1 MKLKKLMVG
10 TALLA
15 FATGMSSAFA
25 AQMDLS
31 VSSTGISANGS
42 GKVRMLVSQPNDEV
56 VEINQEGSASWSSAG
71 ADNGVYRYD
80 VIVTDEDGST
90 EQESGRFVI
99 DGGSIQQD
107 TGTGGDT
114 SSLDRDFTDIASA
127 FVYQSLETIAAA
139 LTSPVLAQDLTIT
152 DVSPAINFDDSNA
165 GTEGNDW
172 EIEVIELGTSDVF
185 TITDVTENSQ
195 VIRISSQGNVVAP
208 VTTNNSMLIDVN
220 GDISL
225 ADETIFIDRSANR
238 LGINQ
243 TAPAQ
248 GIHATATSNKADL
261 FVRLEN
267 TSESTWDIGQDEF
280 GDMVMEI
287 AANGNGGPTG
297 TMMRLTDQTGQVSF
311 PNGMLGVT
319 SSAEIRV
326 EEESGTAGGVQTL
339 FNLINNGPPAFRFF
353 DSNSGQ
359 TWQFR
364 GAQSGSFFI
373 DDPATA
379 GTEVEIRSGG
389 EMRLSGAIVQTSS
402 RAKKQ
407 GFAEI
412 DANDILNKVVN
423 LDISQWNY
431 IADPKAARHIGPVA
445 EDFYAAFKLG
455 SEPTGIS
462 PVDTAGVTF
471 ASIQALHSKAVNQET
486 EIQELKARI
495 SELEGA
501 NQRIADLEATLAH
514 LVSNEKLSTTASL
527 SQ

>member
-31 VSSTGISANGS
+31 LSSTGISANGS

-56 VEINQEGSASWSSAG
+56 VEINQEGSATWSSAG

-139 LTSPVLAQDLTIT
+139 LTSPVLAQDLTIVDGT
-152 DVSPAINFDDSNA
+152 PAIDFIDNTT
-165 GTEGNDW
+165 GEGNDW
-172 EIEVIELGTSDVF
+172 QIEVFEGGTDSF
-185 TITDVTENSQ
+185 TIRDLTEDQDVIEILSAT
-195 VIRISSQGNVVAP
+195 ATTTP
-208 VTTNNSMLIDVN
+208 VTTNASIQIDVN
-220 GDISL
+220 GDIGL
-225 ADETIFIDRSANR
+225 AGETIFIDRSANR

>member
-1 MKLKKLMVG
+1 MRNIITIMGMAFLALMIN
-10 TALLA
+10 TNQ
-15 FATGMSSAFA
+15 AFA
-25 AQMDLS
+25 AQLDLS

-56 VEINQEGSASWSSAG
+56 VEINQDGSATWASAG
-71 ADNGVYRYD
+71 AEDGVYRYD

-90 EQESGRFVI
+90 DRESGRFII

-127 FVYQSLETIAAA
+127 FVYQSLETIATA
-139 LTSPVLAQDLTIT
+139 LTSPVLAQDLTIE
-152 DVSPAINFDDSNA
+152 DVTPAIDFIDNTT
-165 GTEGNDW
+165 GEGNDW
-172 EIEVIELGTSDVF
+172 QIEVFEGSTDTF
-185 TITDVTENSQ
+185 TIRDLTEDQDVIE
-195 VIRISSQGNVVAP
+195 IRSRDDTTST
-208 VTTNNSMLIDVN
+208 VTTDNSMVIDVN

-225 ADETIFIDRSANR
+225 ADESLFVDRSSGR
-238 LGINQ
+238 LGLEQ

-248 GIHATATSNKADL
+248 TIHATEVSPFANQ
-261 FVRLEN
+261 FIRLEN
-267 TSESTWDIGQDEF
+267 TAESTWDIGQDSL
-280 GDMVMEI
+280 GDMVINI
-287 AANGNGGPTG
+287 ASNGNPDGPTG
-297 TMMRLTDQTGQVSF
+297 NMMRISDNDGRASF
-311 PNGMLGVT
+311 PNGLVGLT

-326 EEESGTAGGVQTL
+326 EESSGPAGSVQTL

-379 GTEVEIRSGG
+379 GTEVEVRPGG

-402 RAKKQ
+402 RAKKAN
-407 GFAEI
+407 FTDV
-412 DANDILNKVVN
+412 DANDILNKVIN
-423 LDISQWNY
+423 LDISAWNY

-445 EDFYAAFKLG
+445 EDFYAAFELG

-471 ASIQALHSKAVNQET
+471 ASIQALHSKVV
-486 EIQELKARI
+486 ELNARI
-495 SELEGA
+495 EELETA
-501 NQRIADLEATLAH
+501 NKRIADLEATLAH
-514 LVSNEKLSTTASL
+514 LVSKEELATTASV
-527 SQ
+527 SK